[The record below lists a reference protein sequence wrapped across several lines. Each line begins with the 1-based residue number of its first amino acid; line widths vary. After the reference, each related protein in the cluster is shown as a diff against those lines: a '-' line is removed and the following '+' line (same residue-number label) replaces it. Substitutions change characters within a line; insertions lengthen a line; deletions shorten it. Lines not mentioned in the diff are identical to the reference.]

1 MNQKVF
7 RYIGIFL
14 LLSSVFQCNPEQSHN
29 SNILESLLTSISLI
43 QSQNTLNRTG
53 LVSAREINIGLS
65 PINLSNDTITSDG
78 HNSIRLIGDGFI
90 EGGGLLVFV
99 REKMIEEEIDLAVGQ
114 PQIPKAPVSIENGI
128 PKFHTIPGKKYEAI
142 LDFYI
147 DGANNTEIDG
157 QFIYFPFTATGYDQ
171 IEFFVS
177 GTGGVGLFVN
187 ERSLITNVY
196 FTPVGNNL
204 GWNNPQEREFARK
217 SNYARYGANDY
228 VVEYL
233 YNP

>member
-7 RYIGIFL
+7 RYTRIFL
-14 LLSSVFQCNPEQSHN
+14 ILSSLFQCNPEH
-29 SNILESLLTSISLI
+29 SNNAKIFESLLTSISLI

-90 EGGGLLVFV
+90 EGGGLLVLV

-157 QFIYFPFTATGYDQ
+157 QFIYFLLQPLDT
-171 IEFFVS
+171 I
-177 GTGGVGLFVN
+177 
-187 ERSLITNVY
+187 
-196 FTPVGNNL
+196 
-204 GWNNPQEREFARK
+204 K
-217 SNYARYGANDY
+217 SNFSFQEPEVSDCLSTKDLLLQTFISHLSGIILVGTIHKKESSQENRIMQDM
-228 VVEYL
+228 VL
-233 YNP
+233 MIM

>member
-14 LLSSVFQCNPEQSHN
+14 FLSSLFQCNPEESNN
-29 SNILESLLTSISLI
+29 SNIFESLLTSISMI
-43 QSQNTLNRTG
+43 QSQNTLNSTG

-78 HNSIRLIGDGFI
+78 HKSIRLIGDGSI

-99 REKMIEEEIDLAVGQ
+99 REQFVDGQ
-114 PQIPKAPVSIENGI
+114 PQIQAKASVSIENGI
-128 PKFHTIPGKKYEAI
+128 PKFQTITGKKYEFI

-157 QFIYFPFTATGYDQ
+157 TSLFLPFTATGNDQ
-171 IEFFVS
+171 INFFVS

-187 ERSLITNVY
+187 GSSVVTNLF

-204 GWNNPQEREFARK
+204 GWNNPQERELARK
-217 SNYARYGANDY
+217 TNFVLHGGADY